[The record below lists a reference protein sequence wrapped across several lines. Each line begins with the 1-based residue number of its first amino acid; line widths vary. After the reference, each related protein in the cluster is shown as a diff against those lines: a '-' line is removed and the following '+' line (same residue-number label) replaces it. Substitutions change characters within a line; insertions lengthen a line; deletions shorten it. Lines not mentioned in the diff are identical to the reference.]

1 MTIYFFEQYLV
12 TTFEFDVVLCMHLS
26 QLFVHPIM
34 RLEASHQMVYTTV
47 TIIALFCF
55 LFIENKVIVKIQA
68 WSYTAGTF
76 VFLGQFFL
84 LPIKLPKYAL
94 IGTFGLGFF
103 FFCLREYI
111 NLGYH

>member
-1 MTIYFFEQYLV
+1 M

-34 RLEASHQMVYTTV
+34 RLVALKASHQMVYTTV
-47 TIIALFCF
+47 TNIALFCF

-84 LPIKLPKYAL
+84 LPIKLPKDAI

-103 FFCLREYI
+103 FVCLRDI
-111 NLGYH
+111 LIWVIIDNFC